1 MAEQGGSEF
10 AAYSAGSQPTGK
22 PNPFALEVLAQNGLD
37 VSNVRSKSWDEFT
50 GADATDIDI
59 VITVCDS
66 AAREVCPVWPGH
78 PMTAHWGVADPA
90 AVEGND
96 EAKRL
101 AFATTYSQMMARTSA
116 LVQLDYTN
124 RDDAFRASLREIGK
138 MDEAYV

>member
-1 MAEQGGSEF
+1 MAELGGSDF
-10 AAYSAGSQPTGK
+10 AAFSAGSKPTGK
-22 PNPFALEVLAQNGLD
+22 PNPFALEVLSNNGLD

-50 GADATDIDI
+50 GANSPAINI

-66 AAREVCPVWPGH
+66 AASETCPVWPGH

-90 AVEGND
+90 AVEGSD

-101 AFATTYSQMMARTSA
+101 AFATTYTQMMARISA
-116 LVQLDYTN
+116 LLQLDYTN

-138 MDEAYV
+138 MDEAHV